1 MLGEIPPRSRRAG
14 FDVERMR
21 LVERRDYE
29 IDVQLEG
36 LRRQL
41 PRGLPPP
48 VVHPGLLQELD
59 YDAYR
64 VEPLRYYSM
73 QHAPLRRAEAG
84 RAARRD
90 RRYLRSPDAED
101 AALYYWVFPNLMLN
115 LYPDNMQTN
124 VILPLGADRTLT
136 IFEWFVADPAPAD
149 AAAESMRETIAFSD
163 EIQQRGHRDLRGG
176 AARPALARLRP
187 RPLLGEARERR
198 APLPEPRPRVPRR
211 MTTRADGKLTVA
223 LISEVF
229 WQADG
234 TQRLRERL
242 AEAADRGADLAVLPE
257 IPLHPWRPATKDA
270 HDEDAEPMDGPRA
283 MAQREAAKEAG
294 IGLVGGIIHRA
305 EDGRRTSRALVID
318 GTGEVRA
325 TYEKL
330 HLPEEPGFWET
341 SHYEPGTEAPRRIDA
356 FGVPIGV
363 QICSDNNRPEGT
375 HLLGAQGAMAVLV
388 PRASE
393 EKTYQRW
400 KTVFRSNAL
409 TGCVYVLSVN
419 RPDPEDG
426 VLIGGPSVAIDP
438 SGFALVETTD
448 RMTLVTLDA
457 TTVTDARRN
466 YPGYLPVRAR
476 LYADAWAEVAGTDG

>member
-1 MLGEIPPRSRRAG
+1 
-14 FDVERMR
+14 
-21 LVERRDYE
+21 
-29 IDVQLEG
+29 
-36 LRRQL
+36 
-41 PRGLPPP
+41 
-48 VVHPGLLQELD
+48 
-59 YDAYR
+59 
-64 VEPLRYYSM
+64 
-73 QHAPLRRAEAG
+73 
-84 RAARRD
+84 
-90 RRYLRSPDAED
+90 
-101 AALYYWVFPNLMLN
+101 
-115 LYPDNMQTN
+115 
-124 VILPLGADRTLT
+124 
-136 IFEWFVADPAPAD
+136 
-149 AAAESMRETIAFSD
+149 
-163 EIQQRGHRDLRGG
+163 
-176 AARPALARLRP
+176 
-187 RPLLGEARERR
+187 
-198 APLPEPRPRVPRR
+198 
-211 MTTRADGKLTVA
+211 MTARADGKLTVA

-229 WQADG
+229 WEADG

-257 IPLHPWRPATKDA
+257 IPLHPWRPATKEA
-270 HDEDAEPMDGPRA
+270 HDDDAEPMDGPRA
-283 MAQREAAKEAG
+283 TAQQEAAKEAG

-305 EDGRRTSRALVID
+305 QDGRRTSRALVID
-318 GTGEVRA
+318 SGGEVRA

-409 TGCVYVLSVN
+409 TGCLYVLSVN
-419 RPDPEDG
+419 RPDPEEG

-438 SGFALVETTD
+438 TGFAVLETTD
-448 RMTLVTLDA
+448 RLALVTLDA
-457 TTVTDARRN
+457 TVVTDARRN

-476 LYADAWAEVAGTDG
+476 LYADAWADVAATDG